1 MAEIRNIAIEKIKV
15 NPYQPRTHFDA
26 DNLYELAQSIKENGL
41 IQPIVVRD
49 IGNDT
54 YEIIAGE
61 RRYRATMMIG
71 KLEIPSIISDASD
84 LASAHMALIENIQRE
99 DLSPVEEAYAYKE
112 ILKLENMTQ
121 KELALRLGKSQSF
134 IANKIRL
141 LELPERVLSSVAQNK
156 ITERHAR
163 ALLSVDKEDVD
174 SVLDRIIKD
183 KLNVKQTE
191 TLVQKPKQT
200 KKGLVRGFSAHIK
213 IGINSIKQAV
223 VMVEKTGIKIR
234 QDIEET
240 EDEVVMT
247 IRFPK

>member
-49 IGNDT
+49 LGNDH

-71 KLEIPSIISDASD
+71 QLEIPCIISNASD
-84 LASAHMALIENIQRE
+84 SASAHMALIENIQRE

-112 ILKLENMTQ
+112 ILKLEKMTQ
-121 KELALRLGKSQSF
+121 KQLAQRLGKSQSF

-141 LELPERVLSSVAQNK
+141 LELPESVLSSVAQSK

-174 SVLDRIIKD
+174 DVLDRIIKE

-191 TLVQKPKQT
+191 TLIQKPK
-200 KKGLVRGFSAHIK
+200 KPNKPLIKGFSAHIK

-223 VMVEKTGIKIR
+223 VMVEKTGIKVK
-234 QDIEET
+234 QDIEEM

>member
-1 MAEIRNIAIEKIKV
+1 MAEIRNIAIEKIRV

-41 IQPIVVRD
+41 IQPIVVRSLEQD
-49 IGNDT
+49 Q

-71 KLEIPSIISDASD
+71 QLEIPCIISNASD
-84 LASAHMALIENIQRE
+84 SASAHMALIENIQRE

-112 ILKLENMTQ
+112 ILKLEKMTQ
-121 KELALRLGKSQSF
+121 KQLAQKLGKSQSF

-141 LELPERVLSSVAQNK
+141 LDLPENVLSSVAHNK

-163 ALLSVDKEDVD
+163 ALLSVDKEDID
-174 SVLDRIIKD
+174 DVLDRIIKD

-191 TLVQKPKQT
+191 TLVQKPK
-200 KKGLVRGFSAHIK
+200 KPMKPLIKGFSAHIK

-223 VMVEKTGIKIR
+223 MMVENTGIKVK
-234 QDIEET
+234 QEIEET